1 MYHGGCLVGVFA
13 CILCIC
19 SFGCCVLCCGWGV
32 ICAVFVVL
40 IYRVFCA
47 CPLPLYSVCIFGRY
61 CIYLLDKRIVS
72 SPNQLS
78 RMNTQIKQTPEQTSK
93 QRQRQ
98 RVSEVINTVKDFA
111 GFVAVMLLFL
121 TNPYGSTLFWVAFAL
136 MWVLLLEP
144 IAALMGWI
152 ENPFRRIWEE
162 AKRQHPE
169 P

>member
-1 MYHGGCLVGVFA
+1 
-13 CILCIC
+13 
-19 SFGCCVLCCGWGV
+19 
-32 ICAVFVVL
+32 
-40 IYRVFCA
+40 
-47 CPLPLYSVCIFGRY
+47 
-61 CIYLLDKRIVS
+61 
-72 SPNQLS
+72 
-78 RMNTQIKQTPEQTSK
+78 MNTQIKQTPEQTSK

-111 GFVAVMLLFL
+111 GFLAVMLLFL

-152 ENPFRRIWEE
+152 DNPFRRIWDE